1 MLRKTSKT
9 TLSEEIEKLGVAV
22 EDIGSNNDSV
32 IDVMAIVQRLSLNI
46 KHSLILQNQYC
57 QGFLLV

>member
-22 EDIGSNNDSV
+22 EDIGSDNDSV
-32 IDVMAIVQRLSLNI
+32 IDVMAIV
-46 KHSLILQNQYC
+46 
-57 QGFLLV
+57 